1 PSKWRLPR
9 MSTAKRTKFQ
19 IRSDAAKQRWV
30 RDDRKEAFWRKHIE
44 AWKASGM
51 SKRAY
56 SRAHNLSESSFNAW
70 IREIALREREYV
82 PTENVATLLAD
93 SKNPFVPIRL
103 VSDNEGKAAPL
114 QPVPQVI
121 TPPHDS
127 RVEIVVPGGA
137 VMRVSDTC
145 NVEFVAQ
152 LFSFLKSGDSA
163 C

>member
-1 PSKWRLPR
+1 
-9 MSTAKRTKFQ
+9 M
-19 IRSDAAKQRWV
+19 
-30 RDDRKEAFWRKHIE
+30 
-44 AWKASGM
+44 
-51 SKRAY
+51 
-56 SRAHNLSESSFNAW
+56 
-70 IREIALREREYV
+70 
-82 PTENVATLLAD
+82 
-93 SKNPFVPIRL
+93 
-103 VSDNEGKAAPL
+103 SDNEGKAAPL